1 MAETILHGPAVY
13 IMRYYRLQLLS
24 VVSDRVSRGR
34 VAVWFKFTMK
44 ANVLRKKLQEISWV
58 GDDELMLNVLRCQLT
73 Y

>member
-1 MAETILHGPAVY
+1 M
-13 IMRYYRLQLLS
+13 
-24 VVSDRVSRGR
+24 VSDRVSRGR